1 MQVAVIVPAAGMG
14 KRFGGC
20 TSKLLVP
27 LQGKPLLMQTLS
39 ALQRW
44 RAARWIVVVVRERE
58 LTQVSTLLRRYR
70 ITKALAPVAGGSS
83 RAESVARGFAALPR
97 GAQWV
102 VVHDGARPCVSD
114 ALLRR
119 VARAAQHAGAAIC
132 GLPAALT
139 VKSVDPRGYV
149 RATMNRDSLRL
160 IQTPQMFRY
169 DWFARALKKV
179 NRRWRRFPDDAAIV
193 EAAGFPV
200 RVVMG
205 DPRNIKVT
213 TKDDVILARALLKR

>member
-1 MQVAVIVPAAGMG
+1 MNVAVIVPAAGIG
-14 KRFGGC
+14 KRFGGRA
-20 TSKLLVP
+20 SKLLVP
-27 LQGKPLLMQTLS
+27 LQGRPLLVQTLS

-44 RAARWIVVVVRERE
+44 RAARWIVIVARERE
-58 LTQVSTLLRRYR
+58 LPPISTLLRRYR

-83 RAESVARGFAALPR
+83 RAESVARGFAAIPR

-102 VVHDGARPCVSD
+102 VVHDGARPCVSG
-114 ALLRR
+114 AVLQR
-119 VARAAQHAGAAIC
+119 VARAAQQTGAAVC

-139 VKSVDPRGYV
+139 VKSVDARGYV
-149 RATMNRDSLRL
+149 RATLNRDAVRL

-169 DWFARALKKV
+169 DWFARALKKA
-179 NRRWRRFPDDAAIV
+179 NHRWERFPDDAAIV
-193 EAAGFPV
+193 EAADFPV

-213 TKDDVILARALLKR
+213 TKDDVVLARAFLKR